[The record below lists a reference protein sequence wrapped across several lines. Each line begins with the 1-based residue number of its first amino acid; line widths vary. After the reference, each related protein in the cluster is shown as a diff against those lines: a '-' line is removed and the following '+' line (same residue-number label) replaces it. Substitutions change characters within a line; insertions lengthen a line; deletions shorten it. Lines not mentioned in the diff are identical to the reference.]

1 MFDLSEHMDKV
12 KEEAIEEFQVFQPY
26 FNEMGGYY
34 GDDFE
39 DFQKQAVLL
48 FPNLDFSQ
56 IQIRLNTSTTPAT
69 EPIPDNMETDDE
81 VLVTNGLGYAA
92 DNLKEPKGHTTNP
105 PAILKTIS
113 CIFFCLLVF
122 SF

>member
-1 MFDLSEHMDKV
+1 MIDLSEHMDKV

-56 IQIRLNTSTTPAT
+56 I
-69 EPIPDNMETDDE
+69 
-81 VLVTNGLGYAA
+81 
-92 DNLKEPKGHTTNP
+92 
-105 PAILKTIS
+105 
-113 CIFFCLLVF
+113 
-122 SF
+122 